1 MHILEH
7 QLAQYKRNRTGTIT
21 TNVSDLFDDN
31 EDDKINIKRKF
42 LYDNTLKLIENSFRY
57 IS

>member
-7 QLAQYKRNRTGTIT
+7 QLAQYKRNRTETIK

-31 EDDKINIKRKF
+31 EDDKINAKGKF
-42 LYDNTLKLIENSFRY
+42 FYDNTLELIENSF
-57 IS
+57 